1 MFYIKIF
8 LLRIKKMAK
17 VKTLTKEDIQK
28 INQIAL
34 EELSNM
40 QIRRGRKS
48 QHEDFLL
55 EIKEVIS
62 EALKKE
68 IPFTQLSDLIKRL
81 YKVEITVHIL
91 KSFAK
96 KYLDYKPKKR
106 PTIDQQ
112 IEEMKKNK
120 IIKSEKKS
128 ESKND
133 RKKSEW

>member
-1 MFYIKIF
+1 MIYLYIN
-8 LLRIKKMAK
+8 KKM
-17 VKTLTKEDIQK
+17 
-28 INQIAL
+28 NQIAL
-34 EELSNM
+34 EELNNM
-40 QIRRGRKS
+40 QIRRGRRS

-55 EIKEVIS
+55 EIKEVID

-120 IIKSEKKS
+120 TIKPEKSEKKS